1 MSTTKQDNKT
11 GRNEHVRK
19 KYPRAKTIKDG
30 PGNGFLVKREQY
42 KRKEQKKKKKMKA
55 RLPKKKF
62 SKRKNKPNN

>member
-42 KRKEQKKKKKMKA
+42 KRKE
-55 RLPKKKF
+55 
-62 SKRKNKPNN
+62 